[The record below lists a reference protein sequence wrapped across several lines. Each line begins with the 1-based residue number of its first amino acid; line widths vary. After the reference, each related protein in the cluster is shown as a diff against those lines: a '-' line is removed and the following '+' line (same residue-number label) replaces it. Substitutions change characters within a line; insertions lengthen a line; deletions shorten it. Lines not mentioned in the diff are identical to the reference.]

1 MTPGVT
7 GQQRPVYIVDD
18 DEAVR
23 DSIRLLLESSGF
35 LAREFAN
42 ADLFL
47 KSDIASMGCL
57 LLDLH
62 MPGISGLE
70 LLRLLR
76 SRGMR
81 RPVIVVSGRRD
92 PVQDA
97 EVWAAGASALLSKPF
112 DDQQL
117 IDLVAEALGA

>member
-1 MTPGVT
+1 MTGSSL
-7 GQQRPVYIVDD
+7 VYIVDD

-23 DSIRLLLESSGF
+23 DSMRLLVESSGF
-35 LAREFAN
+35 STRDFAS

-47 KSDIASMGCL
+47 KADSADLGCL

-62 MPGISGLE
+62 MPGTSGIE

-76 SRGMR
+76 SRGMAW
-81 RPVIVVSGRRD
+81 PVFVISGRRD
-92 PVQDA
+92 PVLDA
-97 EVWAAGASALLSKPF
+97 EVLAAGASALLSKPF

-117 IDLVAEALGA
+117 LDLVAQAISA

>member
-1 MTPGVT
+1 MKRPK
-7 GQQRPVYIVDD
+7 RPVYIVDD

-35 LAREFAN
+35 AALDFAS
-42 ADLFL
+42 AELFL
-47 KSDIASMGCL
+47 RSNIAEMGCL

-70 LLRLLR
+70 LLRQLR
-76 SRGMR
+76 SRGIR

-117 IDLVAEALGA
+117 LDLVAEALRA

>member
-1 MTPGVT
+1 MK
-7 GQQRPVYIVDD
+7 GQLPVYVVDD

-23 DSIRLLLESSGF
+23 DSMRLLLESSGF
-35 LAREFAN
+35 IARDFAS

-47 KSDIASMGCL
+47 RADSGDMGCL

-62 MPGISGLE
+62 MPGTSGLE

-76 SRGMR
+76 SRGISC
-81 RPVIVVSGRRD
+81 PVIVVSGRRD
-92 PVQDA
+92 PALDA
-97 EVWAAGASALLSKPF
+97 EAMAAGASALLAKPF

-117 IDLVAEALGA
+117 LELVARAVRA

>member
-1 MTPGVT
+1 MTGP
-7 GQQRPVYIVDD
+7 QPPVYIVDD

-23 DSIRLLLESSGF
+23 DSLRLLLESSGF
-35 LAREFAN
+35 IAREFAS
-42 ADLFL
+42 ADLLL
-47 KSDIASMGCL
+47 KMNIDEMGCL

-76 SRGMR
+76 ARGLK
-81 RPVIVVSGRRD
+81 RPVIVISGRRD

-97 EVWAAGASALLSKPF
+97 EVLAAGASALLSKPF
-112 DDQQL
+112 DDRQL
-117 IDLVAEALGA
+117 LDLVTEALSV

>member
-1 MTPGVT
+1 MTDLQP
-7 GQQRPVYIVDD
+7 PVYIVDD

-23 DSIRLLLESSGF
+23 DSMRLLLESSGF
-35 LAREFAN
+35 VARDFAS

-47 KSDIASMGCL
+47 QTDSGDMGCL

-70 LLRLLR
+70 LLRLIR
-76 SRGMR
+76 SRGVK
-81 RPVIVVSGRRD
+81 RPVIVISGRRD
-92 PVQDA
+92 PALDA
-97 EVWAAGASALLSKPF
+97 DVWAAGASALLSKPF

-117 IDLVAEALGA
+117 LDLIEQALRA

>member
-1 MTPGVT
+1 MSGLQAPI
-7 GQQRPVYIVDD
+7 YIVDD

-23 DSIRLLLESSGF
+23 DSMRLLLESSGF
-35 LAREFAN
+35 AAREFAS

-47 KSDIASMGCL
+47 KADSAAMGCL

-70 LLRLLR
+70 LLRLIR
-76 SRGMR
+76 ARGSR
-81 RPVIVVSGRRD
+81 RPVIVISGRRD
-92 PVQDA
+92 PAQDA
-97 EVWAAGASALLSKPF
+97 EVWAAGATALLSKPF

-117 IDLVAEALGA
+117 LDLLKQALTS

>member
-1 MTPGVT
+1 MTAT
-7 GQQRPVYIVDD
+7 RRPVYIVDD

-35 LAREFAN
+35 AAQDFAS

-47 KSDIASMGCL
+47 KSETGNMGCL

-97 EVWAAGASALLSKPF
+97 EVWAAGATALLSKPF

-117 IDLVAEALGA
+117 LDLVAEALRA

>member
-1 MTPGVT
+1 MKRPK
-7 GQQRPVYIVDD
+7 RPVYIVDD

-35 LAREFAN
+35 AARDFAS
-42 ADLFL
+42 AELFL
-47 KSDIASMGCL
+47 RSNIAEMGCL

-70 LLRLLR
+70 LLRQLR
-76 SRGMR
+76 SRGIR

-117 IDLVAEALGA
+117 LDLVAEALRA

>member
-1 MTPGVT
+1 MKG
-7 GQQRPVYIVDD
+7 RLPVYVVDD

-23 DSIRLLLESSGF
+23 DSMRLLLESNGF
-35 LAREFAN
+35 VARDFAS

-47 KSDIASMGCL
+47 RADSGDMGCL

-62 MPGISGLE
+62 MPGTSGLE

-76 SRGMR
+76 ARGIACT
-81 RPVIVVSGRRD
+81 VILVSGRRD
-92 PVQDA
+92 PAQDA
-97 EVWAAGASALLSKPF
+97 EVMAAGASALLAKPF

-117 IDLVAEALGA
+117 LELVARAVGA

>member
-1 MTPGVT
+1 MTGP
-7 GQQRPVYIVDD
+7 QPPVCIVDD

-35 LAREFAN
+35 RAREFSS

-47 KSDIASMGCL
+47 QADTADTGCL

-62 MPGISGLE
+62 MPGISGVE

-117 IDLVAEALGA
+117 LDLVADALRPEAIR

>member
-1 MTPGVT
+1 MTDLQP
-7 GQQRPVYIVDD
+7 PVYIVDD

-23 DSIRLLLESSGF
+23 DSMRLLLESSGF
-35 LAREFAN
+35 VARDFAS

-47 KSDIASMGCL
+47 QTDSGDMGCL

-70 LLRLLR
+70 LLRLIR
-76 SRGMR
+76 SRGVK
-81 RPVIVVSGRRD
+81 RPVIVISGRRD
-92 PVQDA
+92 PALDA
-97 EVWAAGASALLSKPF
+97 DVWAAGASALLSKPF

-117 IDLVAEALGA
+117 LDLIE

>member
-1 MTPGVT
+1 MSGS
-7 GQQRPVYIVDD
+7 RAPVYIVDD

-35 LAREFAN
+35 VARDFAS

-47 KSDIASMGCL
+47 DAESGDMGCL

-70 LLRLLR
+70 LLRLI
-76 SRGMR
+76 RGR
-81 RPVIVVSGRRD
+81 GIKRPVIVVSGRRD
-92 PVQDA
+92 PTLDS
-97 EVWAAGASALLSKPF
+97 EVLAAGATALLSKPF
-112 DDQQL
+112 DEQQL
-117 IDLVAEALGA
+117 LELLEQALAGPGR